1 VNVKSGALPSYMWQ
15 RNLHKP
21 SDA

>member
-1 VNVKSGALPSYMWQ
+1 VNVKSGALPSCKWQ